1 MHEAVRSSNN
11 ARRLSFGHSSRAAKV
26 LLLIIALLLVPLA
39 RVFAID
45 DFYPDQQFVKYEKD
59 NVSIAF
65 TNLRASEAA
74 SLMRS
79 TTGIAISLPAS
90 IERKTINLTLH
101 GEKLDQAV
109 RYLLKSLE
117 LNNSFLIY
125 DGAGRLTR
133 VVALEKAAIRS
144 ISQESEDDKKKT
156 SYRELNVNEVESIL
170 RDFGRWSELT
180 AEEQKTI
187 HARLK
192 TIPPSRVRDQIVQ
205 EYVRQVLEVAD
216 SPAMIEEHRRH
227 PVKTQARLS
236 PQLDSP
242 ALVRSID

>member
-1 MHEAVRSSNN
+1 MNEAVRSSNS
-11 ARRLSFGHSSRAAKV
+11 RFHLCWGHSSIAAKV
-26 LLLIIALLLVPLA
+26 LLLTIALLLAPLA

-45 DFYPDQQFVKYEKD
+45 PFYPDQQFVKYEKD
-59 NVSIAF
+59 NISIAF
-65 TNLRASEAA
+65 RNLRASEAA

-109 RYLLKSLE
+109 RYLLKALE

-125 DGAGRLTR
+125 DGAGRLTS
-133 VVALEKAAIRS
+133 VVALEKTAILS
-144 ISQESEDDKKKT
+144 ISQESEEGKKKT
-156 SYRELNVNEVESIL
+156 SYRELNMNELESIL

-180 AEEQKTI
+180 AEEQKAI
-187 HARLK
+187 HARFK
-192 TIPPSRVRDQIVQ
+192 TIPPSRVRDQIIK

-216 SPAMIEEHRRH
+216 APAVVQEHRRH
-227 PVKTQARLS
+227 TAMTHRLS
-236 PQLDSP
+236 PE
-242 ALVRSID
+242 